1 MTTQETTATSLRVA
15 VTAFRLGSLAD
26 PLVRVLA
33 VAFMTG
39 QLLDAVTT
47 HVALDS
53 GRFSEANPLFAGP
66 LTTHPALAFVVKLLL
81 GMTVLTAALTV
92 IGPRRRRLVLAVLAI
107 ISLQAPL
114 MNALRMAGVVS

>member
-1 MTTQETTATSLRVA
+1 MTNQERTAPLVRVA
-15 VTAFRLGSLAD
+15 VAASRLGSLAD
-26 PLVRVLA
+26 PVVRTLA

-53 GRFSEANPLFAGP
+53 GRFAEANPIFAGP
-66 LTTHPALAFVVKLLL
+66 LTTHPALAFLVKLLL
-81 GMTVLTAALTV
+81 GMSVLTAALTV
-92 IGPRRRRLVLAVLAI
+92 IGPRRRRVILGVLAI

-114 MNALRMAGVVS
+114 MNALRLAGVL

>member
-1 MTTQETTATSLRVA
+1 MTNQETTATSLRVGVA
-15 VTAFRLGSLAD
+15 ASRLGSLAD
-26 PLVRVLA
+26 PLVRILA

-47 HVALDS
+47 HVALSS

-66 LTTHPALAFVVKLLL
+66 LTTHPALAFLVKLLL
-81 GMTVLTAALTV
+81 GVGVLTAALTV
-92 IGPRRRRLVLAVLAI
+92 IGPRRRRVILAVLAI

-114 MNALRMAGVVS
+114 MNALHLAGVL

>member
-1 MTTQETTATSLRVA
+1 MSNLERAAPLMRVAAATS
-15 VTAFRLGSLAD
+15 RLGSLAD
-26 PLVRVLA
+26 PVVRILA

-53 GRFSEANPLFAGP
+53 GRFSEANPIFAGP

-81 GMTVLTAALTV
+81 GMSVLTAALTV
-92 IGPRRRRLVLAVLAI
+92 IGPRRRRIILGVLAI

-114 MNALRMAGVVS
+114 MNALRMAGVL

>member
-1 MTTQETTATSLRVA
+1 MLNVERAAPVVRVA
-15 VTAFRLGSLAD
+15 AGASRLGSLAD
-26 PLVRVLA
+26 PVVRILA

-53 GRFSEANPLFAGP
+53 GRFAEANPIFAGP
-66 LTTHPALAFVVKLLL
+66 LTTHPALAFLVKLLL
-81 GMTVLTAALTV
+81 GMSVLTAALTA
-92 IGPRRRRLVLAVLAI
+92 IGPRRRRVILGVLAI

-114 MNALRMAGVVS
+114 MNALRMAGIL

>member
-1 MTTQETTATSLRVA
+1 MTNQETTATSLRVA
-15 VTAFRLGSLAD
+15 VAASRLGSLAD
-26 PLVRVLA
+26 PLVRILA

-47 HVALDS
+47 HVALSS

-66 LTTHPALAFVVKLLL
+66 LTTHRALAFVVKLLL
-81 GMTVLTAALTV
+81 GVGVLTAALTV
-92 IGPRRRRLVLAVLAI
+92 IGPRRRRVILAVLAI

-114 MNALRMAGVVS
+114 MNALHLAGVL